1 MFVSAIR
8 NILKNSQ
15 NPSNYSAITAQ
26 IRSLRG
32 QRLAPAQV
40 EVIPPAEL
48 PEKQDD
54 KTPEAKETRS
64 KEVALDFGNR
74 EAHVPS
80 FNLCAYVNNSKTLQQ
95 LVQLGVNLHSIE
107 RRKGLGQFVLN
118 LDFEK
123 NIKPHISFL
132 VEQGISPDNFG
143 RMLTKNPLIFK
154 EDLDDLQTRVD
165 YLKSK
170 RFSDEA
176 RTRILT
182 QNPYWLMFSTRRVD
196 RRLGYFQK
204 EFRLSGHDLR
214 LLATREP
221 NVVTYN
227 MEHLR
232 KSVFTLREEMGFSP
246 KELSALVVRK
256 PRLMM
261 IPPDDLIERFSY
273 IHQDMGLPHSQIV
286 QCPELLASRE
296 FRLRERHEFLKM
308 LGRAQYDPQKDL
320 YISPKT
326 LVEGNNF
333 YFVRN
338 VAKSDLETYE
348 LFLKTR

>member
-1 MFVSAIR
+1 MFCSAIR
-8 NILKNSQ
+8 NILRNSQ
-15 NPSNYSAITAQ
+15 NAAFTSQ
-26 IRSLRG
+26 IRNLRG
-32 QRLAPAQV
+32 EQSTQHEISVLASPSTSIKDDDKKK
-40 EVIPPAEL
+40 EPAEH
-48 PEKQDD
+48 EGSNK
-54 KTPEAKETRS
+54 
-64 KEVALDFGNR
+64 VALDFGNR

-80 FNLCAYVNNSKTLQQ
+80 FNLAAYVNNSSTLQH
-95 LVQLGVNLHSIE
+95 LISLGVDLHSIE
-107 RRKGLGQFVLN
+107 RRKGLGDFVLK

-123 NIKPHISFL
+123 NVKPYITFL
-132 VEQGISPDNFG
+132 VDQGISPDDFG
-143 RMLTKNPLIFK
+143 RMFTKNPLLFK

-170 RFSDEA
+170 RFSAEA
-176 RTRILT
+176 RQRIFT
-182 QNPYWLMFSTRRVD
+182 HNPYWLMFSTRRVD

-204 EFRLSGHDLR
+204 EFKLSGHDLR

-221 NVVTYN
+221 NAITYN

-232 KSVFTLREEMGFSP
+232 KSVFTLKEEMGFNA

-256 PRLMM
+256 PRLLM
-261 IPPDDLIERFSY
+261 ISPDDLVERFSY
-273 IHQDMGLPHSQIV
+273 VHQDMGLPHTQIV

-296 FRLRERHEFLKM
+296 FRLRERHEFLKL

-326 LVEGNNF
+326 IVEGNNF
-333 YFVRN
+333 YFIRN
-338 VAKSDLETYE
+338 VAKSDLETFD